1 MASMAM
7 VKVGVRGNATA
18 VTLPKDV
25 LAASG
30 IARGDMVRIEA
41 DADGLRIVRID
52 DAYARAMAAGQECFD
67 RYPETLAELAR

>member
-1 MASMAM
+1 MGTQAT

-30 IARGDMVRIEA
+30 IGRGDMVRITA

-52 DAYARAMAAGQECFD
+52 DAYAQAMAAGQECFD
-67 RYPETLAELAR
+67 RYPETLAALAK